1 LSLPQIIIDGSA
13 FLAFIPTSGFWLN
26 LVERWFREI
35 TDKHIRR
42 GTFQNVAALTETF
55 WNYIDAHNQ
64 NLHVFI
70 WTAPWESILTK
81 ISKCKEALDALY

>member
-1 LSLPQIIIDGSA
+1 LSLPQIIVDGSA

-35 TDKHIRR
+35 TDKLICR
-42 GTFQNVAALTETF
+42 GTFQNVAALTATF

-70 WTAPWESILTK
+70 WTAPEGTYFD
-81 ISKCKEALDALY
+81 EN